1 VAHKPTRLESLKSA
15 DGGGTFEDMEHRGAF
30 LEQSFEKMD
39 AKLGT
44 LVSDISS
51 LKGDVS
57 FLKRDVSSLTGD
69 VSSLK
74 GDLSA
79 LKEDTSY
86 LKGRME
92 DISYIRAKM
101 EDLSYLKGK
110 VDTLPT
116 TLHLLGFVMA
126 VLATAGLAKYFTP

>member
-1 VAHKPTRLESLKSA
+1 MAQKLTRLASLKSG
-15 DGGGTFEDMEHRGAF
+15 DGGGTFDAMEHRVAF

-44 LVSDISS
+44 LVSDVSS

-57 FLKRDVSSLTGD
+57 FLKRDVSSLTGG
-69 VSSLK
+69 VSSIK
-74 GDLSA
+74 EDLSS
-79 LKEDTSY
+79 LKEDTAY
-86 LKGRME
+86 LKGKMG

-110 VDTLPT
+110 IDTLPT

-126 VLATAGLAKYFTP
+126 VLAMAGLAKYFTP